1 MLLLSIV
8 AGFRIPTIRK
18 LRACPKGGHERVGP
32 LVANISRLVDFQSQ
46 TSLETCKIH
55 TTISREQFVERMNVF
70 LIVTSFNHGQF
81 AVCVRMNPTNS
92 NHSCNRENVRAFSCT
107 RACTRASRIIL
118 SVLIVDISFNAINIS
133 I

>member
-8 AGFRIPTIRK
+8 AGFRRIPTIRK

-55 TTISREQFVERMNVF
+55 TAISREQFVERMNVF

-81 AVCVRMNPTNS
+81 AVCVRIRQIPIIPVIARMYARSAARARVRVPLVL
-92 NHSCNRENVRAFSCT
+92 SCRC
-107 RACTRASRIIL
+107 
-118 SVLIVDISFNAINIS
+118 
-133 I
+133 